1 MRSWLLFHPSCTRN
15 QRPSKVIKLIYIR
28 IVNSGHE
35 FVLFLTNLFPAW
47 FFFRDSFFSFLLIW
61 LSWFEKPSMKL
72 ELDPYQPGI
81 IFYRRPVLKW
91 KWYLQWI
98 LHNEW
103 LWCVIC
109 FQFAYRLKILMSL
122 HRSSRIYIIVLTSL
136 IVLLLWFHYDY
147 DKETKYLY
155 SYLFSGDNLGYSV

>member
-35 FVLFLTNLFPAW
+35 FVLFLTTFFPAW
-47 FFFRDSFFSFLLIW
+47 CFFRDSFFSFLLIW

-81 IFYRRPVLKW
+81 IFYRRPVLKS
-91 KWYLQWI
+91 KWYHQW
-98 LHNEW
+98 LFHNEW
-103 LWCVIC
+103 LWCVMC
-109 FQFAYRLKILMSL
+109 FLFAQRLKIFNV
-122 HRSSRIYIIVLTSL
+122 ITQIISHMHHCSNISYCL
-136 IVLLLWFHYDY
+136 IVVIQLW
-147 DKETKYLY
+147 LW
-155 SYLFSGDNLGYSV
+155 